1 MKVSKKVSLLVL
13 AGFLMMAMLLL
24 TGANGL
30 NQPQVG
36 RYRMAVT
43 TRNNFADIYVIDT
56 ATGIVKYL
64 GKDEGKPFEKIEG
77 K

>member
-1 MKVSKKVSLLVL
+1 MKVSRKASLWVL

-24 TGANGL
+24 TAANGL

-43 TRNNFADIYVIDT
+43 TRSNFTDIYVIDT

-64 GKDEGKPFEKIEG
+64 GKNEGMPFEKIKG